1 MFVVDLMHEVELNVF
16 KSLFI
21 HLLRILNSV
30 DNALVVEL
38 DRRYGDSSRH
48 LFVETL
54 TSVQRFREL
63 PSFGKD
69 TIRRF
74 SNNVSGLRKLAA
86 RDFENIFQVRVCG
99 AQPLEVRPVDCM
111 IVRYTSLRGST
122 SRTAQ

>member
-30 DNALVVEL
+30 DGALVVEL
-38 DRRYGDSSRH
+38 DRRYADLSRH

-54 TSVQRFREL
+54 TSVQRFREI

-86 RDFENIFQVRVCG
+86 RDFENIFQVRVYG
-99 AQPLEVRPVDCM
+99 APPLEVRLVDCM
-111 IVRYTSLRGST
+111 VVCHTSLRGST
-122 SRTAQ
+122 SRTA